1 MAAPPT
7 TDHGV
12 SAGAAAAVAAAEAVA
27 AAGAASA
34 GAGAAGATAGSVAA
48 GVAAAGSAAGPLL
61 AAAAAA
67 ASLVVFAFLSLT
79 AIAATRRATR
89 ESQRTRGARCT
100 GQGRRQLGIACDK
113 RTQNHSRQC

>member
-34 GAGAAGATAGSVAA
+34 GAGASGATAGSVAA
-48 GVAAAGSAAGPLL
+48 GVAAAGSAGPLL
-61 AAAAAA
+61 AAAAAT
-67 ASLVVFAFLSLT
+67 SLLVFAFFYLT